1 VRELSKE
8 GKTYIPKKER
18 EAMVETLRIQENIE
32 AGIENWF
39 GKVKYQNYSD
49 KFLREQVA
57 FAVMRKVKGETK

>member
-1 VRELSKE
+1 M
-8 GKTYIPKKER
+8 I
-18 EAMVETLRIQENIE
+18 ETLRIQENIE